1 MKAPAFQLIL
11 TAIAAVCVASAI
23 HAQNVGINATGAAPD
38 ASAMLDVVS
47 TSRGMLVPRMTSVQR
62 TAIATPATGLYVYDT
77 TTNSF
82 WFYNGT
88 AWTEMASNNNWRLA
102 GNTLAGT
109 EFIGSIN
116 AQPVLFYS
124 NNAERMRILS
134 SGQIGVNNTAPPAN
148 QLFTVTATATERF
161 AITATS
167 SSNSAGNSAIVG
179 ESSAASS
186 GNSTYGIIGRYSG
199 TQNTA
204 ISSAGVMGV
213 TSNNSAGV
221 NYSTSFNRGVW
232 GTLSNT
238 AQYSFGV
245 AGTTVGNSSVR
256 TGGVLGQTNNG
267 TATWACLAY
276 YSVSTT
282 TYGMYTSN
290 TTNPTGSGTGR
301 MASPTAALSV
311 YPSERNQ
318 GIGAGISG
326 GVMGSWIHG
335 QVYGTVLSGNRFGV
349 YVDGL
354 TITNNAIVQFIPRSN
369 GSTGRVATYAAAGVT
384 RDVYCKGRG
393 QLSAGMGV
401 VQFDSSFAALTGN
414 GEDVIVTVSPLG
426 PVTGLYIEEIRPD
439 GFTVRENGTQ
449 SSSVSFT
456 WIAVATITDSGTDV
470 SAEIR
475 DASFDEY
482 IRRVMLDDSFG
493 EPAGSLWWDGQQ
505 VRFDT
510 PPANQAS
517 TTPSPQ

>member
-11 TAIAAVCVASAI
+11 TAIAVVCVASAL

-47 TSRGMLVPRMTSVQR
+47 TSRGMLVPRMNSVQR

-134 SGQIGVNNTAPPAN
+134 SGQIGVNTTAPAAS
-148 QLFTVTATATERF
+148 QLFTVTATTAERI
-161 AITATS
+161 AIAGF
-167 SSNSAGNSAIVG
+167 SNSTTTGNSAVYG
-179 ESSAASS
+179 EINSTASS
-186 GNSTYGIIGRYSG
+186 QSYGVHGNFNGTNTGTITASGVRGITNNA
-199 TQNTA
+199 TQ
-204 ISSAGVMGV
+204 G
-213 TSNNSAGV
+213 SN
-221 NYSTSFNRGVW
+221 YTTSFNRGVW
-232 GTLSNT
+232 GTLGNNV
-238 AQYSFGV
+238 QYSFGV
-245 AGTTVGNSSVR
+245 AGTTAGNSSTR

-267 TATWACLAY
+267 TATWASLAY
-276 YSVSTT
+276 YSSGTT

-414 GEDVIVTVSPLG
+414 GEEVIVTVSPLG